1 MMKRHEFVEETIYQI
16 RQLLEKKLPK
26 EAEIEK
32 FIEKR
37 NKIYLKYIGKG
48 GK

>member
-1 MMKRHEFVEETIYQI
+1 MKRYDFIEETLYQL
-16 RQLLEKKLPK
+16 RQLMEKKLPK
-26 EAEIEK
+26 DAEIEK

-37 NKIYLKYIGKG
+37 NKIYLKYIEKG

>member
-1 MMKRHEFVEETIYQI
+1 MKRYDFIEETLYQL
-16 RQLLEKKLPK
+16 RQLMEKKLPK

-37 NKIYLKYIGKG
+37 DKIYLKYIGKG
-48 GK
+48 E